1 MMKRVCNAL
10 NTSDYDMIDGMDC
23 IDYWSVSKNEKAR
36 YCRVSRKEETPDDK
50 LVGGHVITF
59 NALVPHVYIVPML
72 SSYNARKEKLESF
85 DVDENSLVRVPEEQE
100 RKILSDPAN
109 IAEIKR
115 RKNASF
121 FDTLRKQE

>member
-1 MMKRVCNAL
+1 
-10 NTSDYDMIDGMDC
+10 
-23 IDYWSVSKNEKAR
+23 
-36 YCRVSRKEETPDDK
+36 
-50 LVGGHVITF
+50 
-59 NALVPHVYIVPML
+59 ML

-121 FDTLRKQE
+121 FDTFKKLK

>member
-50 LVGGHVITF
+50 LVGGHVILSTLLYLTF
-59 NALVPHVYIVPML
+59 TLYQCLVVIM
-72 SSYNARKEKLESF
+72 
-85 DVDENSLVRVPEEQE
+85 QG
-100 RKILSDPAN
+100 
-109 IAEIKR
+109 
-115 RKNASF
+115 RKNLNLSM
-121 FDTLRKQE
+121 